1 MSEEV
6 KNDEKFENEID
17 KMEEEKNIEESSD
30 EKMNEK
36 IKKLQDELE
45 DWKGAYT
52 RKMAEFQNY
61 AKRKD
66 KELLEARKFASEKI
80 VEKILSPVDNLE
92 RCVDASKTTEDFTS
106 LVKGVEMILSQIH
119 DILNSEGVEKIDA
132 HGKEFNPY
140 EHQAMLTEVS
150 EEHEENTIIM
160 ELQKG
165 YKMKGKVIRP
175 SLVKVAKNKK

>member
-1 MSEEV
+1 MSEEIKEEL
-6 KNDEKFENEID
+6 KNEENLEKEVENVEIETSSED
-17 KMEEEKNIEESSD
+17 KLNEEL
-30 EKMNEK
+30 
-36 IKKLQDELE
+36 KKLQDELE
-45 DWKGAYT
+45 DWKAAYT

-66 KELLEARKFASEKI
+66 KELSEARKFASEKI
-80 VEKILSPVDNLE
+80 VEKLLSPVDNLE
-92 RCVDASKTTEDFTS
+92 RCVEASKTTEDFAS
-106 LVKGVEMILSQIH
+106 LVKGVEMTLNQIH
-119 DILNSEGVEKIDA
+119 DILVSEGVEKIDA

-140 EHQAMLTEVS
+140 EHQAMITEES
-150 EEHEENTIIM
+150 EEHDENTVIM